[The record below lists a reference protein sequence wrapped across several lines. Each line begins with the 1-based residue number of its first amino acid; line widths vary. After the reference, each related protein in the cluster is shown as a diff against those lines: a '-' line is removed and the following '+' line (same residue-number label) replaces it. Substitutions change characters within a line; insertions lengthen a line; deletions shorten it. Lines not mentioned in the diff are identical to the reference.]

1 MIVRHHRQEVSRK
14 YLYNIAGGGLLAI
27 VVVFALKQSFIKDD
41 TPLCESRYSGGVLFS
56 LARRGGE
63 PLATS
68 DLQARL
74 GGSDWGIG
82 ENSQIVEAK
91 GAPTGFALQV
101 DLRRQSPASGE
112 QSARRS
118 GVGFTWTPHTLEQ
131 ARAACLTYYVG
142 VAPDFHAGL
151 GGRLPAIVGGA
162 SNRATSSGIAEG
174 KGFAVN
180 MAWRSDLALDVVSQQ
195 VDDDGKRRP
204 TTLDY
209 GKLKLRPGAWVRID
223 QEVVLNDPSRRD
235 GVLRVWVDG
244 KLRLE
249 RTDMRFRDAGDQRF
263 LGLQAD
269 TYNTRTGLDWQPS
282 MKDTWLRMSPFEL
295 RLQ

>member
-1 MIVRHHRQEVSRK
+1 MIVRQHKEGLSRK
-14 YLYNIAGGGLLAI
+14 YLFNIAGGGLLAI
-27 VVVFALKQSFIKDD
+27 AAVFALKMSFLKDD
-41 TPLCESRYSGGVLFS
+41 TPLCEARYSGGVLFS

-63 PLATS
+63 PLGTS
-68 DLQARL
+68 DLQSRL

-82 ENSQIVEAK
+82 DNARVVEDK
-91 GAPTGFALQV
+91 DAPTGYALQV
-101 DLRRQSPASGE
+101 DLRREPSVNGGQSG
-112 QSARRS
+112 RRS
-118 GVGFTWTPHTLEQ
+118 GVGFTWMPHTLER
-131 ARAACLTYYVG
+131 ARAACLTYYVAA
-142 VAPDFHAGL
+142 APEFHAGL
-151 GGRLPAIVGGA
+151 GGRLPAIVGGK
-162 SNRATSSGIAEG
+162 SDRVTGSGIAEG

-195 VDDDGKRRP
+195 VDDDKRRP
-204 TTLDY
+204 TALDY

-223 QEVVLNDPSRRD
+223 QEVVLNDPKQRD
-235 GVLRVWVDG
+235 GILRVWVDG